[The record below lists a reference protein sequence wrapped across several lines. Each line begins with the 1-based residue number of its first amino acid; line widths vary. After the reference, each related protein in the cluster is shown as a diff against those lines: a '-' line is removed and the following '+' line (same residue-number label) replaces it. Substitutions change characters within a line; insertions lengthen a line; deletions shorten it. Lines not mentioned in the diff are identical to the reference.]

1 MKQKFIVFSRFAAV
15 GGINT
20 CIDFIVYTLL
30 SVLSVNYLLAQY
42 ISYICGL
49 LNSYFMNRT
58 WTFNRK
64 EKANWQE
71 FVRFACVN
79 GSTLVVTIFF
89 LQLFYAENHWSLA
102 ASKFAVTIIGV
113 FINFIGTKLFVFTK
127 KTNGA

>member
-1 MKQKFIVFSRFAAV
+1 MKQKFIIFGKFAAV

-30 SVLSVNYLLAQY
+30 AVLSVNYLFAQC

-58 WTFNRK
+58 WTFKRK

-71 FVRFACVN
+71 FVRFVCVN
-79 GSTLVVTIFF
+79 GLTLLITMFF
-89 LQLFYAENHWSLA
+89 LHLFYAENHWSLA

-113 FINFIGTKLFVFTK
+113 FINFIGAKLFVFNK
-127 KTNGA
+127 KASDA